1 MNSSSPSEAE
11 EERVGYVL
19 ARVQADLRTLLN
31 GALRP
36 LKISV
41 AQYAILKVLGEAKA
55 ATALTNVELAR
66 RCFISAPSASELV
79 RALVSTGFVER
90 HANEHDARLVMLRLT
105 PRGRR
110 ILRAATDISNKY
122 QGTVLRDF
130 TADDQRTLLELLHR
144 LQHGVERVMKGT

>member
-1 MNSSSPSEAE
+1 MNSSSPQKSE

-19 ARVQADLRTLLN
+19 ARVETDLRTLLN

-41 AQYAILKVLGEAKA
+41 AHYAILKVLGEAQA

-79 RALVSTGFVER
+79 RALVSTGLVER
-90 HANEHDARLVMLRLT
+90 KANEHDGRLVMLRLT
-105 PRGRR
+105 ARGRR
-110 ILRAATDISNKY
+110 VLRGATDISTTY
-122 QGTVLRDF
+122 QGAVLRDF
-130 TADDQRTLLELLHR
+130 SADDQRTLLELLHR
-144 LQHGVERVMKGT
+144 LQRGVERVTKGT